1 MNQKLKFFLIS
12 FLYFPIAVLGEMLG
26 KLFHSVYTFMIG
38 FTFIQ
43 LPKWV
48 IDFGTI
54 VLPDLLAG
62 WIAAIIFSRLTK
74 KTYSTVLLIV
84 PIAFMLFALLGT
96 LISSNYRQFAQITI
110 LFISFVYFLKKECPN
125 KLTK

>member
-43 LPKWV
+43 LPKWA

-54 VLPDLLAG
+54 VVPDLLAG
-62 WIAAIIFSRLTK
+62 WIAAIIFSKLTK

-84 PIAFMLFALLGT
+84 PIAFMLFVLLGT
-96 LISSNYRQFAQITI
+96 LILSNYRQFAQITI

-125 KLTK
+125 KLIK